1 MSPAPAL
8 TWQGCLH
15 GARMTLPL
23 LPGVMVFA
31 TAFGAAAAQKGLTL
45 AQATAMSAFVYAG
58 ASQMVALEVWRD
70 AWNWGAVLV
79 VAAVTAV
86 VNSRM
91 VLMGA
96 AIQPWIAPAPVAR
109 NAVQLFF
116 LTDANWLIGMRYTAT
131 GGRDHGVLLGAG
143 LALWVAW
150 TAATLPGYIAGALV
164 AEPRRWGLDLVMPIF
179 FAAMLVPLWK
189 GPRLAVPWAV
199 AGATALAVQAL
210 APGYAFILAGAL
222 AGMLAGAF
230 VHER

>member
-1 MSPAPAL
+1 MPLSPAF
-8 TWQGCLH
+8 TWQGCLQ

-31 TAFGAAAAQKGLTL
+31 TAFGAAAAQKGMTLT
-45 AQATAMSAFVYAG
+45 QATAMSALVYAG

-70 AWNWGAVLV
+70 AWSWGSILV
-79 VAAVTAV
+79 IATVTAV

-96 AIQPWIAPAPVAR
+96 AIQPWIAPAPVTR

-116 LTDANWLIGMRYTAT
+116 LTDANWLIGMRYSGA

-143 LALWVAW
+143 VALWVAW
-150 TAATLPGYIAGALV
+150 TAATLPGYVAGALV
-164 AEPRRWGLDLVMPIF
+164 EEPRRWGLDLVMPIF
-179 FAAMLVPLWK
+179 FSAMLVPLWK

-210 APGYAFILAGAL
+210 APGYAFIVAGAL